1 MSTIFKSLTLLCYFT
16 LVTAQTFQR
25 LGTCPT
31 LGCIL
36 PPDQVDFLAG
46 QLFDIRVE
54 VHAPVN
60 GSQPSNGG
68 VPDTQFNLCIQK
80 GDNGC
85 VDVKDFFGVAE
96 PKLENWT
103 FSYVYFV

>member
-1 MSTIFKSLTLLCYFT
+1 MSSASTIFLTLLSYFT

-80 GDNGC
+80 GNSGC
-85 VDVKDFFGVAE
+85 VDVKEFFGVPE

-103 FSYVYFV
+103 FS

>member
-1 MSTIFKSLTLLCYFT
+1 MRGLLPLRGISAVFISCVT
-16 LVTAQTFQR
+16 LVSAQTFQR
-25 LGTCPT
+25 LGSCPT

-46 QLFDIRVE
+46 QLFDVRVE

-68 VPDTQFNLCIQK
+68 KPDTQFQLCIQK
-80 GDNGC
+80 EDDGC
-85 VDVKDFFGVAE
+85 VDAKDFFGV
-96 PKLENWT
+96 PDPNLENWT
-103 FSYVYFV
+103 FS